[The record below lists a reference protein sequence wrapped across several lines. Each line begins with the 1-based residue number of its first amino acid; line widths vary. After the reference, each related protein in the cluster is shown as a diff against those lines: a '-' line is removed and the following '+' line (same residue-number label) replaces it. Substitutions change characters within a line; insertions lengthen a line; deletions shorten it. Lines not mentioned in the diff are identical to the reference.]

1 MRSNIAKGNSG
12 LTYEIRNIVLV
23 AEELKKNGIE
33 VTWENIGD
41 PVNKGEIIP
50 EWMKDIVKD
59 VASRNESYAYSPTK
73 GVLSTREYLANQINK
88 RGGAQITPDDILFFN
103 GLGDAVDKLYSCLRP
118 DLRILLPEPTYS
130 SHYISEVA
138 HGSIP
143 PLTYRM
149 NPANNW
155 QPDLNDIREKVR
167 RYKAIVGIL
176 VLNPDNPTGF
186 VYPENLLKEI
196 VRIAKENDLYLIFD
210 EIYNKIVY
218 NGKKTVLLAD
228 IVGDTPAISLKGI
241 SKEFPWPGSRCGW
254 MEFYNTDKDESFKEY
269 VNTIV
274 QKKMS
279 EVCSTT
285 LPQMAL
291 PIIMEHPEYNNYLLE
306 RSKHYEKLSNIA
318 YDILKENRYLF
329 VNRTDGAFYMAVAFK
344 DGILNNKMKLK
355 IANKNVESFVEKLID
370 PNMELDK
377 RFVYYLL
384 GSTGICVVPLTSF
397 YTDIPGFRM
406 TLLEKD
412 LNKFE
417 KTVKTISDKVIE
429 YVESV

>member
-1 MRSNIAKGNSG
+1 MRTTLAKGNSG

-23 AEELKKNGIE
+23 AEVLKKNNIE

-41 PVNKGEIIP
+41 PVNKGEQIP
-50 EWMKDIVKD
+50 DWMKEIVKK
-59 VASRNESYAYSPTK
+59 VADTNESYAYSPTK
-73 GVLSTREYLANQINK
+73 GVLKTREYLASKLNE
-88 RGGAQITPDDILFFN
+88 RGGAQITPEDILFFN
-103 GLGDAVDKLYSCLRP
+103 GLGDAVDKLYTCLRS

-130 SHYISEVA
+130 SHYIAEVA

-143 PLTYRM
+143 PMTYRM
-149 NPANNW
+149 NPEKGW
-155 QPDLNDIREKVR
+155 EPDLTEIREKVK

-186 VYPENLLKEI
+186 VYPEHLLKEI
-196 VRIAKENDLYLIFD
+196 VEIAKENDLFLVFD
-210 EIYNKIVY
+210 EIYNRIVY
-218 NGKKTVLLAD
+218 NGKKSVLLAD
-228 IVGDTPAISLKGI
+228 IVQDVPAISLKGI

-254 MEFYNTDKDESFKEY
+254 MEFYNTYKDENFKEY
-269 VNTIV
+269 INAIF

-285 LPQMAL
+285 LPQMAIPL
-291 PIIMEHPEYNNYLLE
+291 IMEHPKYEEYLSE
-306 RSKHYEKLSNIA
+306 RSKHYELLSNIA

-329 VNRTDGAFYMAVAFK
+329 VNKTNGAFYMAVAFK
-344 DGILNNKMKLK
+344 DNLLNDKMKLK
-355 IANKNVESFVEKLID
+355 IQNDNVCQFVESLMD
-370 PNMELDK
+370 NNTELDK

-384 GSTGICVVPLTSF
+384 GATGICVVPLTSF

-412 LNKFE
+412 VKKFE
-417 KTVKTISDKVIE
+417 KTVKTISDKVTE
-429 YVESV
+429 YIESV

>member
-155 QPDLNDIREKVR
+155 QPDLNEIREKVR

-291 PIIMEHPEYNNYLLE
+291 PIIMEHPEYNNYLRE

>member
-1 MRSNIAKGNSG
+1 MRSTIAKGNSG

-23 AEELKKNGIE
+23 AEQLKKNNIE

-50 EWMKDIVKD
+50 DWMKEIVKK
-59 VASRNESYAYSPTK
+59 VASQNESYAYSPTK
-73 GVLSTREYLANQINK
+73 GVLSTREYLADKLNK
-88 RGGAQITPDDILFFN
+88 RGGVQITPEDILFFN
-103 GLGDAVDKLYSCLRP
+103 GLGDAVDKLYSCMRS
-118 DLRILLPEPTYS
+118 DLRVLLPEPTYS

-143 PLTYRM
+143 PMTYRM
-149 NPANNW
+149 NPAGNW
-155 QPDLNDIREKVR
+155 QPNLEEIREKVR

-186 VYPENLLKEI
+186 VYPENILREI
-196 VRIAKENDLYLIFD
+196 VQIAKENDIFLIFD
-210 EIYNKIVY
+210 EIYNRIVY
-218 NGKKTVLLAD
+218 NGKRSVLLAD
-228 IVGDTPAISLKGI
+228 IVEDVPAISLKGI

-254 MEFYNTDKDESFKEY
+254 MEFYNTDKDENFKQY
-269 VNTIV
+269 VNTIF

-285 LPQMAL
+285 LPQMAIPL
-291 PIIMEHPEYNNYLLE
+291 IMEHPEYEKYLFE

-318 YDILKENRYLF
+318 FDILKENKYLF
-329 VNRTDGAFYMAVAFK
+329 VNRTDGAFYMAIAFK
-344 DGILNNKMKLK
+344 DGVLNNKMKLK
-355 IANKNVESFVEKLID
+355 IENDNVRGFVEKLID
-370 PNMELDK
+370 KDMELDK

-384 GSTGICVVPLTSF
+384 GATGICVVPLTSF
-397 YTDIPGFRM
+397 YTDITGFRM

-412 LNKFE
+412 VNRFE
-417 KTVKTISDKVIE
+417 KTVKTISSKVTE

>member
-291 PIIMEHPEYNNYLLE
+291 PIIMEHPEYNNYLRE

>member
-41 PVNKGEIIP
+41 PVSKGEIIP

-59 VASRNESYAYSPTK
+59 VASKNESYAYSPTK

-88 RGGAQITPDDILFFN
+88 RGGIQITPDDILFFN

-118 DLRILLPEPTYS
+118 DLRVLLPEPTYS

-155 QPDLNDIREKVR
+155 QPDLNEIREKVR

-196 VRIAKENDLYLIFD
+196 VQIAKENDLYLIFD

-218 NGKKTVLLAD
+218 NGKKSVLLAD

-306 RSKHYEKLSNIA
+306 RSTHYQKLSNIA
-318 YDILKENRYLF
+318 YDILKENKYLF

-355 IANKNVESFVEKLID
+355 IANKNVESFVEKLMD
-370 PNMELDK
+370 PDMELDK

>member
-1 MRSNIAKGNSG
+1 MRSSIAKGNSG

-23 AEELKKNGIE
+23 AEELKKNNIE

-50 EWMKDIVKD
+50 EWMKEIVRS
-59 VASRNESYAYSPTK
+59 VASKNDSYAYSPTK
-73 GVLSTREYLANQINK
+73 GVLSTREYLTNLVNK
-88 RGGAQITPDDILFFN
+88 RGGTQITPEDILFFN
-103 GLGDAVDKLYSCLRP
+103 GLGDAVDKLYSCMRA
-118 DLRILLPEPTYS
+118 DLRVLLPEPTYS
-130 SHYISEVA
+130 SHYIAEVA

-143 PLTYRM
+143 PMTYRM

-155 QPDLNDIREKVR
+155 QPDLDEIREKVK

-186 VYPENLLKEI
+186 VYPENILREI
-196 VRIAKENDLYLIFD
+196 VQIAKEYDLFLVFD
-210 EIYNKIVY
+210 EIYNRIVY
-218 NGKKTVLLAD
+218 NGKKSVLLAD
-228 IVGDTPAISLKGI
+228 IVEDVPAISLKGI

-254 MEFYNTDKDESFKEY
+254 MEFYNTDKDENFKQY

-285 LPQMAL
+285 LPQMAIPL
-291 PIIMEHPEYNNYLLE
+291 IMEHPEYEKYLME

-318 YDILKENRYLF
+318 YDILRENKYLF
-329 VNRTDGAFYMAVAFK
+329 VNRTDGAFYMAIAFK
-344 DGILNNKMKLK
+344 EGLLNDKMKLN
-355 IANKNVESFVEKLID
+355 IENENVRKFVENLMD
-370 PNMELDK
+370 RDMELDK

-384 GSTGICVVPLTSF
+384 GATGICVVPLTSF
-397 YTDIPGFRM
+397 YTDIAGFRM

-412 LNKFE
+412 VNKFE
-417 KTVKTISDKVIE
+417 KTVKTISQKVTEYIE
-429 YVESV
+429 SI

>member
-269 VNTIV
+269 LNTIV

>member
-59 VASRNESYAYSPTK
+59 VASKNESYAYSPTK

-88 RGGAQITPDDILFFN
+88 RGGIQITPDDILFFN

-118 DLRILLPEPTYS
+118 DLRVLLPEPTYS

-155 QPDLNDIREKVR
+155 QPDLNEIREKVR

-196 VRIAKENDLYLIFD
+196 VQIAKENDLYLIFD

-218 NGKKTVLLAD
+218 NGKKSVLLAD

-306 RSKHYEKLSNIA
+306 RSTHYQKLSNIA
-318 YDILKENRYLF
+318 YDILKENKYLF

-355 IANKNVESFVEKLID
+355 IANKNVESFVEKLMD
-370 PNMELDK
+370 PDMELDK